1 MTVVKY
7 KIKYRN
13 LRGGDDEP
21 EKKEEEEQQQEQG
34 EQQQDDEGTSP
45 AGNVVEEEEGTSP
58 AGNVV
63 QEEGDVAPGE
73 GDVAPSVGDVT
84 PGEGDATPSMGDEQ
98 KEGEVAAPAPGGA
111 DEVVSE
117 PTVVVED
124 TEPPKSAG
132 IVSTILS
139 TLGISGPSPSEETSP
154 QGPIV
159 TGVEIPTI
167 TMDEMESMEDNP
179 TLEYVGFENG
189 KHTFKSLGVLDVM
202 MENGP
207 SVSTLFPIGD
217 TVILEEGKFPLTDY
231 KDLYK
236 HSQTTHKISGKTV
249 GIIGFNVSCDDDK
262 LNEFGM
268 CQIRVKEIN

>member
-21 EKKEEEEQQQEQG
+21 EEKKVEEQQQEQG
-34 EQQQDDEGTSP
+34 EQQQEDEGTSP
-45 AGNVVEEEEGTSP
+45 AGNVVQEEEGTSP

-63 QEEGDVAPGE
+63 QEEEGTPPAGNVVQEE
-73 GDVAPSVGDVT
+73 GDVAPSVGDVA
-84 PGEGDATPSMGDEQ
+84 PGEGDEE
-98 KEGEVAAPAPGGA
+98 KEGEVAAPAPAGA

-117 PTVVVED
+117 PTVVVEV

-139 TLGISGPSPSEETSP
+139 TLGISGPSPSEETPP

-189 KHTFKSLGVLDVM
+189 KHTFKSLGVLDVR

-231 KDLYK
+231 KDLYE

-249 GIIGFNVSCDDDK
+249 GIIGFDVSCHDGK
-262 LNEFGM
+262 LNKFGM
-268 CQIRVKEIN
+268 CQITVKEIN